1 MNKLK
6 YLILLIVP
14 IILSGCYNYRE
25 LNDLAITTAISID
38 YDKEEE
44 NFKIIAQVINPIKEQ
59 DATSSGE
66 PSFINYDSTAKTIQE
81 AFRLVILDSP
91 KQLYGSQVQILIL
104 GENIL
109 DEHLPDVIDFFT
121 REPELRSEFK
131 VIIARGEESL
141 DSISIQTLLNN
152 LSSSNILDSLETQ
165 SEKLGLAS
173 ISTLNEVTN
182 MYLNPY
188 LEIVLP
194 SMTVE
199 GSIDKGE
206 SKENLTTT
214 SNNTTTKIS
223 TNAVFKDNK
232 FLGYLTEE
240 QSKMLNI
247 IRGDVTDTIISMDID
262 DGYIVFEP
270 NKLKTSPKVTIKE
283 NKVEITIE
291 GLAKIKEVTGKV
303 DLTSPKE
310 IKSLQNSLNKYL
322 EELVSKTFEEIRD
335 KYNTDAFKFRD
346 LYYKEDPKY
355 FKENDNDNW
364 YEETFQQLQLE
375 VKSKIKLYEKGN
387 TLGGIEYER
396 ENQ

>member
-141 DSISIQTLLNN
+141 DSISIQTLLDN

>member
-141 DSISIQTLLNN
+141 DSISIQTLLDN

-291 GLAKIKEVTGKV
+291 GLAKIKEVTGNV

>member
-38 YDKEEE
+38 YDTEEE

-66 PSFINYDSTAKTIQE
+66 PSFINYGSTAKTIQE
-81 AFRLVILDSP
+81 ASRLVILDSP

-104 GENIL
+104 SENVL

-131 VIIARGEESL
+131 VIIARGEKSL
-141 DSISIQTLLNN
+141 NSISIQTLLDN
-152 LSSSNILDSLETQ
+152 LSSSNILDSLEIQ

-199 GSIDKGE
+199 GSLDKGE

-247 IRGDVTDTIISMDID
+247 IRGDVTDTILSMDID

-303 DLTSPKE
+303 DLTLPKE
-310 IKSLQNSLNKYL
+310 IEALQNSLNKYL
-322 EELVSKTFEEIRD
+322 EELVSTAFEEIRD
-335 KYNTDAFKFRD
+335 KYNTDVFKFRD
-346 LYYKEDPKY
+346 LYYKEDSKY
-355 FKENDNDNW
+355 FKENYNDNW
-364 YEETFQQLQLE
+364 YEETFPQLQLE